1 MHVALCDKFRRV
13 AFTLA
18 EVLITLG
25 IIGVVAALT
34 LPSLIDKYQ
43 KHVYY
48 TQFMKAA
55 SSIENAFNALYN
67 SDEGYDREMGI
78 SKQNWSD
85 DFIKYFNV
93 AQVINN
99 SNVEK
104 ICGGYN
110 KLPVGNIDGSGRN
123 WGAVD
128 VCDSELQEIEPFG
141 FITND
146 GILIMLYQDNG
157 YGSGNLIDTNGPNK
171 GPNLLGRDVFVYY
184 PSFQNQNTDEL
195 DGEKMQLWG
204 YPAGAKECNNSNLFF
219 DACGLKLLQE
229 GKMNY

>member
-1 MHVALCDKFRRV
+1 
-13 AFTLA
+13 
-18 EVLITLG
+18 
-25 IIGVVAALT
+25 
-34 LPSLIDKYQ
+34 
-43 KHVYY
+43 
-48 TQFMKAA
+48 MKAA

-67 SDEGYDREMGI
+67 SDEGGYWGDE
-78 SKQNWSD
+78 
-85 DFIKYFNV
+85 FIKYFNV

-110 KLPVGNIDGSGRN
+110 KLPVGNIDGSDRDL
-123 WGAVD
+123 GAVD
-128 VCDSELQEIEPFG
+128 VCDNELHEIEPLG

-146 GILIMLYQDNG
+146 GILIMLYQDYG
-157 YGSGNLIDTNGPNK
+157 YGSGNVIDTNGPNK

-184 PSFQNQNTDEL
+184 PYFQNTNEL

>member
-55 SSIENAFNALYN
+55 SSIENAFNTFISGDFGYTKENFVDVL
-67 SDEGYDREMGI
+67 SDYWWADFMKIFNI
-78 SKQNWSD
+78 SKKID
-85 DFIKYFNV
+85 
-93 AQVINN
+93 INN
-99 SNVEK
+99 FNEVCS
-104 ICGGYN
+104 GYN
-110 KLPVGNIDGSGRN
+110 KLPIGSPDGTDR
-123 WGAVD
+123 D
-128 VCDSELQEIEPFG
+128 CDAECACYGEIGDDNPFG

-146 GILIMLYQDNG
+146 GILIMLNQDG
-157 YGSGNLIDTNGPNK
+157 GAGSGQLFDTNGPDK
-171 GPNLLGRDVFVYY
+171 GPNLYGRDVFYFY
-184 PSFQNQNTDEL
+184 PTEPH
-195 DGEKMQLWG
+195 WG
-204 YPAGAKECNNSNLFF
+204 GTIWGHDSANIDFL
-219 DACGLKLLQE
+219 GLRLIQE

>member
-1 MHVALCDKFRRV
+1 M
-13 AFTLA
+13 A

-78 SKQNWSD
+78 SKYNWGD

-104 ICGGYN
+104 ICGAYN
-110 KLPVGNIDGSGRN
+110 ELDGSYN
-123 WGAVD
+123 PEGALEMCGND
-128 VCDSELQEIEPFG
+128 LNEIEPFG

-146 GILIMLYQDNG
+146 GILIMLYQDSG
-157 YGSGNLIDTNGPNK
+157 YASGNLIDTNGPNK
-171 GPNLLGRDVFVYY
+171 GPNSVGRDIFVYY
-184 PSFQNQNTDEL
+184 PYFQKEGEMY
-195 DGEKMQLWG
+195 GEKEQLWG
-204 YPAGAKECNNSNLFF
+204 YPTGAKECNEPNMSFES
-219 DACGLKLLQE
+219 CGLKLLQE

>member
-1 MHVALCDKFRRV
+1 M
-13 AFTLA
+13 A

-34 LPSLIDKYQ
+34 IPSLVAKYQ

-67 SDEGYDREMGI
+67 SDEGYDREICII
-78 SKQNWSD
+78 SKENWGD
-85 DFIKYFNV
+85 DFMKYFNV

-99 SNVEK
+99 SNAEK

-110 KLPVGNIDGSGRN
+110 KLPVGLIDGADRD
-123 WGAVD
+123 WGAID
-128 VCDSELQEIEPFG
+128 VCYNDRHETEPFG

-157 YGSGNLIDTNGPNK
+157 YGGGNLIDTNGPNK

-184 PSFQNQNTDEL
+184 PCSEEYY
-195 DGEKMQLWG
+195 GEKIQLWG
-204 YPAGAKECNNSNLFF
+204 YPTGGKECSKSNR
-219 DACGLKLLQE
+219 DYDSCGLDSSKKE
-229 GKMNY
+229 K

>member
-1 MHVALCDKFRRV
+1 M
-13 AFTLA
+13 A

-78 SKQNWSD
+78 SKQNWGD

-110 KLPVGNIDGSGRN
+110 KLPLGNIDGSDRDGT
-123 WGAVD
+123 ATI
-128 VCDSELQEIEPFG
+128 VCSNDLNEIEPFG

-146 GILIMLYQDNG
+146 GILIMLYQDAG
-157 YGSGNLIDTNGPNK
+157 GGSGNFIDTNGPNK

-184 PSFQNQNTDEL
+184 PYFQMEGEMY
-195 DGEKMQLWG
+195 GEKEQLWG
-204 YPAGAKECNNSNLFF
+204 YPAEVKECNNSNLFF